1 MSNANYYDILGVTY
15 KATPDE
21 ITSAKN
27 KLAKKYHPDV
37 NMRKG
42 IDTTEKMQEILEAY
56 AVLSDKEK
64 RAEYDR
70 EIRGTTSVMQTFDL
84 SKSEEND
91 DDISDS
97 GFVVYWKAANQLFDI
112 ISAASEF
119 SHQKHKD
126 KEKELNRLSRL
137 ALKQILILKG
147 GLIPEKYWHPDIMNW
162 LLFQSYK
169 NQNCTTQY
177 LLSLHDFHLKDNVN
191 LKKRLKIQKMISSY
205 QHSIKKLMK
214 H

>member
-1 MSNANYYDILGVTY
+1 MGNTNFYDILGVTY

-21 ITSAKN
+21 ITAAKN

-56 AVLSDKEK
+56 TVLSDKKK

-84 SKSEEND
+84 SKPEETS

-97 GFVVYWKAANQLFDI
+97 GFVIYWKASNQLYDI
-112 ISAASEF
+112 VSSGTLLYRE
-119 SHQKHKD
+119 KNM
-126 KEKELNRLSRL
+126 EKELAKLARL
-137 ALKQILILKG
+137 ALKHIFILRDGK
-147 GLIPEKYWHPDIMNW
+147 IPEKYWHPDTMNW
-162 LLFQSYK
+162 LLLQSYK
-169 NQNCTTQY
+169 NKNFTTEY
-177 LLSLHDFHLKDNVN
+177 LLTLYDQHIKNAVGI
-191 LKKRLKIQKMISSY
+191 KERLKLQKTNSTY

-214 H
+214 Y

>member
-1 MSNANYYDILGVTY
+1 MSNNTFYDILGVTY

-21 ITSAKN
+21 ITAAKN

-84 SKSEEND
+84 SKSEED
-91 DDISDS
+91 TEDIEDS
-97 GFVVYWKAANQLFDI
+97 GFVLYWKTSNLLFDI
-112 ISAASEF
+112 ISEADTLF
-119 SHQKHKD
+119 KD
-126 KEKELNRLSRL
+126 KTKEKE
-137 ALKQILILKG
+137 
-147 GLIPEKYWHPDIMNW
+147 
-162 LLFQSYK
+162 
-169 NQNCTTQY
+169 
-177 LLSLHDFHLKDNVN
+177 
-191 LKKRLKIQKMISSY
+191 
-205 QHSIKKLMK
+205 
-214 H
+214 

>member
-1 MSNANYYDILGVTY
+1 MSNTTYYDILGVTY
-15 KATPDE
+15 KATSDE
-21 ITSAKN
+21 IAAAKN

-37 NMRKG
+37 NMKKG

-84 SKSEEND
+84 SKCTDNM
-91 DDISDS
+91 DDIEDS
-97 GFVVYWKAANQLFDI
+97 GFVIYWKASTQLYDI
-112 ISAASEF
+112 ISAGNDLYR
-119 SHQKHKD
+119 QKHA
-126 KEKELNRLSRL
+126 EKELAKLARL
-137 ALKQILILKG
+137 ALKQIFILKG
-147 GLIPEKYWHPDIMNW
+147 GKIPEKYWHPDTMNW

-169 NQNCTTQY
+169 NRNYTTEY
-177 LLSLHDFHLKDNVN
+177 LLTLHDLHLKNDVS
-191 LKKRLKIQKMISSY
+191 LKNKLKIQKMISAY

-214 H
+214 Y